1 MTATMTATATA
12 TVGTRATILVV
23 DDSNLLRGI
32 LREELEAEGF
42 DVQLAEDG
50 ARALQMARDLRPDLL
65 LLDVGLP
72 EIDGYE
78 VCRRLKAD
86 VATAEIPI
94 LILSALNELKD
105 KLAGFEAGCD
115 DYLTKP
121 FFTKELVARLRT
133 TLRNRESLVSSR
145 RLSQYYLEM
154 LFGIGSA
161 ITSPF
166 KVDDEVEIILRQAT
180 AAVAAPRGAILLLD
194 SEQRSLEVRG
204 AIGYDGSGPRVG
216 DRHRVSEKLPLLA
229 PEAEGGAVGI
239 RMYEDPERRTVFVPM
254 VSKEKLVGGIELAL
268 GDGRMRLSSNQQK
281 LLYALASQASIFLEN
296 ARLERDVRS
305 MFLNIIVSMA
315 GAVDAKDAYTHGHS
329 MRVARVALIV
339 AQLRGLPRE
348 EMEPLLLSAILHDVG
363 KIAIPDNVL
372 KKPGRL
378 DREEFEI
385 MKGHTLS
392 GAKMLS
398 HIPAL
403 ENVIPGIL
411 HHHEYWNGSG
421 YPHALAG
428 ESIPL
433 QGRII
438 HIGDAFDAMTT
449 DRVYRTKTDVSSAIR
464 EIERFSGSQFDPEL
478 AELAGEAYR
487 GGLIHDALPTS
498 TPTLYELIDQIR

>member
-1 MTATMTATATA
+1 MTATMTTSTTA
-12 TVGTRATILVV
+12 GTRATILVV

-50 ARALQMARDLRPDLL
+50 PRALQMARDLRPDLL

-78 VCRRLKAD
+78 VCRRLKGD
-86 VATAEIPI
+86 IATADIPV

-166 KVDDEVEIILRQAT
+166 KIDDEVEIILRQAT
-180 AAVAAPRGAILLLD
+180 AAVGAARGAILLLD

-204 AIGYDGSGPRVG
+204 VIGYDGAGPKVG
-216 DRHRVSEKLPLLA
+216 DRHRVSDKLPLLA
-229 PEAEGGAVGI
+229 PDAEGGSMGI
-239 RMYEDPERRTVFVPM
+239 RMYEDPDRQTVFVPM

-268 GDGRMRLSSNQQK
+268 GDGRLRLNSNQQK

-363 KIAIPDNVL
+363 KIAIPDSVL

-428 ESIPL
+428 DSIPL

-464 EIERFSGSQFDPEL
+464 EIERFAGSQFDPDL
-478 AELAGEAYR
+478 AALAVDAYR
-487 GGLIHDALPTS
+487 RGLIHDALPLS